1 MSELQPILKYSD
13 FYTEST
19 ISQMHLFAFIR
30 GIESLSDFKYGI
42 GDEIRFADNPVRFKQ
57 TAFLNFPNKQINAI
71 DIKEGILNIDVK
83 GFGLFGP
90 NGSLPIHITEMIYER
105 KIHQKD
111 TLFNDFV
118 DIFHNRLIALFYKSW
133 RDAQDVTSLENE
145 DTWKFSKY
153 IASILGIENQKESK
167 RSLHHYDQFYNSSL
181 LLNQNMPLENFRA
194 ILTNF
199 FEADVEIEEYIGQ
212 WIDASAFSINLEN
225 KNQITLGQGFL
236 VGDKIFD
243 ITQKIRLVIGPID
256 LQKYLKFMRGQKL
269 ANQLIEW
276 VGQYTRHQFDW
287 DVDFIV
293 DYTTIPESSL
303 SSGVALGLTSW
314 LGQNNKNPV
323 VRIKY

>member
-1 MSELQPILKYSD
+1 
-13 FYTEST
+13 
-19 ISQMHLFAFIR
+19 
-30 GIESLSDFKYGI
+30 
-42 GDEIRFADNPVRFKQ
+42 
-57 TAFLNFPNKQINAI
+57 
-71 DIKEGILNIDVK
+71 
-83 GFGLFGP
+83 
-90 NGSLPIHITEMIYER
+90 
-105 KIHQKD
+105 
-111 TLFNDFV
+111 
-118 DIFHNRLIALFYKSW
+118 
-133 RDAQDVTSLENE
+133 
-145 DTWKFSKY
+145 
-153 IASILGIENQKESK
+153 
-167 RSLHHYDQFYNSSL
+167 
-181 LLNQNMPLENFRA
+181 MPLENFRA

>member
-1 MSELQPILKYSD
+1 MSPLQPIVQYSD
-13 FYTEST
+13 FYTESKV
-19 ISQMHLFAFIR
+19 SQIHLFAFIR
-30 GIESLSDFKYGI
+30 GVESLCDFKYGI
-42 GDEIRFADNPVRFKQ
+42 GDEIRFADTSVRFKQ
-57 TAFLNFPNKQINAI
+57 TAFLNFPNKQINSI
-71 DIKEGILNIDVK
+71 NIKDGVLNVDVK

-118 DIFHNRLIALFYKSW
+118 DIFHNRLISLFYKAW
-133 RDAQDVTSLENE
+133 RDAQDITSLENK
-145 DTWKFSKY
+145 DAWKFSKY

-181 LLNQNMPLENFRA
+181 LLNKNMPLENFKA

-199 FEADVEIEEYIGQ
+199 FETDVEIEEYIGQ
-212 WIDASAFSINLEN
+212 WIDASAFSITLEN
-225 KNQITLGQGFL
+225 KNQVTLGQGFL

-256 LQKYLKFMRGQKL
+256 LQKYLKFIRGQKF

-276 VGQYTRHQFDW
+276 VGQYTRHQLDW

-293 DYTTIPESSL
+293 DYKTIPVSSL
-303 SSGVALGLTSW
+303 SGGVSLGLTSW